1 MKRRSAMEPRYLEC
15 VACQRQKTLHSD
27 YEVPGQC
34 VCRTRHPY
42 PWRVLAQPRPS
53 VSGHVIVMG
62 HKGWQDIT
70 RTFQENPNGWKPY
83 PVKRGEH
90 RREEKP

>member
-1 MKRRSAMEPRYLEC
+1 
-15 VACQRQKTLHSD
+15 
-27 YEVPGQC
+27 
-34 VCRTRHPY
+34 
-42 PWRVLAQPRPS
+42 
-53 VSGHVIVMG
+53 MG